1 MEQNPAQPWPAPVH
15 TLRLG
20 SRVTQ
25 HRRVRTANTHDHVA
39 DIRLKKKSRWLIIT
53 TQWCKGKYAC
63 NKWKDRTFQQGNK
76 PWKKPKP
83 KTLSYR
89 LNYLQYK
96 IYLMDVAAS
105 GDDGKSPSAW
115 TQTYNTVIRDVEE
128 REPRMYSNMSEG
140 LMYKWL
146 VQRRRE

>member
-1 MEQNPAQPWPAPVH
+1 
-15 TLRLG
+15 
-20 SRVTQ
+20 
-25 HRRVRTANTHDHVA
+25 
-39 DIRLKKKSRWLIIT
+39 
-53 TQWCKGKYAC
+53 
-63 NKWKDRTFQQGNK
+63 
-76 PWKKPKP
+76 
-83 KTLSYR
+83 
-89 LNYLQYK
+89 
-96 IYLMDVAAS
+96 MDVAAS